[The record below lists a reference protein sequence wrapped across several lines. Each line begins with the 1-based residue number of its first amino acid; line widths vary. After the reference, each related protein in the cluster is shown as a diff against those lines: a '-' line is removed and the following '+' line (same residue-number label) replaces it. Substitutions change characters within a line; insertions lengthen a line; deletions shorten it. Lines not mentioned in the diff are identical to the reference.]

1 MQIVV
6 IGAGA
11 LGVYYG
17 GRFAEA
23 GADVTFLVREKR
35 AAQIRENGLH
45 IESTQGDYT
54 ISHPEIVTDADD
66 IQSAD
71 LVFVSV
77 KGYHLEGTMES
88 LKKLTKKGA
97 HVLPVLNGIEHIS
110 RLQQQLGKDAVIGGL
125 CFIIATLNDKGHVI
139 HSNESHRLIFGPLEP
154 TQKNICMQLEELTD
168 KANIDAV
175 HSDDISFE
183 LWKKYMFINAFSG
196 ITTAA
201 NLPIG
206 PVREHKETF
215 YIAETILQEMKLLA
229 NKYNASLTE
238 NHVEAAKKSFKQLS
252 EQSTSSMHQDR
263 RKELTLELDHL
274 HGGALR
280 LAKAAGL
287 EMPFTE
293 SVFGIIK
300 PFEQPP
306 QQ

>member
-35 AAQIRENGLH
+35 AEQVRENGLH
-45 IESTQGDYT
+45 INSTQGDYT
-54 ISHPEIVTDADD
+54 IQNPRVVTDVDD
-66 IQSAD
+66 ILSAD

-77 KGYHLEGTMES
+77 KGYHLEGTLES
-88 LKKLTKKGA
+88 LNKLTKKGA

-110 RLQQQLGKDAVIGGL
+110 RLQQLLGKDSVIGGL
-125 CFIIATLNDKGHVI
+125 CFIIATLDEKGHVI
-139 HSNESHRLIFGPLEP
+139 HSNESHKLVFGSLEP
-154 TQKNICMQLEELTD
+154 TQRNICKDLKELTRE
-168 KANIDAV
+168 ANIDAV
-175 HSDDISFE
+175 QSENITLE

-196 ITTAA
+196 ITTAV

-206 PVREHKETF
+206 PVRDHKETF
-215 YIAETILQEMKLLA
+215 YIAEAILQEMKLLA
-229 NKYNASLTE
+229 NKYNTALNE
-238 NHVEAAKKSFKQLS
+238 KHVEAAKKSFKQLS
-252 EQSTSSMHQDR
+252 ETSTSSMHQDR
-263 RKELTLELDHL
+263 RKGLTLELGHL

-280 LAKAAGL
+280 LAKAAGF

-293 SVFGIIK
+293 AVFGLIK
-300 PFEQPP
+300 PFEHP
-306 QQ
+306 Q